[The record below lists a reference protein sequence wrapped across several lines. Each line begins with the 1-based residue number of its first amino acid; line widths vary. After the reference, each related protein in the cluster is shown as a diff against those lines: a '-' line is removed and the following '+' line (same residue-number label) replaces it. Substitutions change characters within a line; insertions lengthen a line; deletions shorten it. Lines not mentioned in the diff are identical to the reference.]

1 MSDNGMGPV
10 QEGTGSA
17 RKWDTA
23 GPLVPLKASSGLG
36 RRFLGALVGGSIA
49 SFLFVLLIAVNVLQV
64 LSLVLVPFSRRA
76 FRRFNREVADWY
88 WSVCV
93 WSGSAVWGIHPVV
106 TGDALPERENA
117 LCMSN
122 HQQMSDITFLLY
134 LAKASKRLGD
144 MKWIVKKVIK
154 YVPGVGW
161 GLSFLD
167 CVFLERNWAAD
178 EAAMKKTFAHLHDN
192 DVSVWLMIF
201 PEGTRIRPAKLERSR
216 QYARSIGQEP
226 LDYVLWPRTKG
237 FVASVKGTAGH
248 IVAVYDFT
256 IGYENGVPTLWQYV
270 VGLVPRAHVHVRRF
284 PIEELPRQD
293 DEALAAW
300 LIDRYRDKDRLLEY
314 FHMHGHFPERFS
326 DLEQTNEQGE

>member
-17 RKWDTA
+17 RKWATA

-122 HQQMSDITFLLY
+122 HQQMPDITTIMA
-134 LAKASKRLGD
+134 LAKRKNRLGD
-144 MKWIVKKVIK
+144 LKFFVKDIIKWI
-154 YVPGVGW
+154 PGVGW
-161 GLSFLD
+161 GMLFLD
-167 CVFLERNWAAD
+167 CLFVKRRWAD
-178 EAAMKKTFAHLHDN
+178 DRESIEQTFRSIN
-192 DVSVWLMIF
+192 TGKVPIWLILF
-201 PEGTRIRPAKLERSR
+201 PEGTRIRPHKLEKSR
-216 QYARSIGQEP
+216 RYAKEKGLAL
-226 LDYVLWPRTKG
+226 LDHLLVPRTKG
-237 FVASVKGTAGH
+237 FVASVIGLKEH
-248 IVAVYDFT
+248 IQAVYDVT
-256 IGYENGVPTLWQYV
+256 IGYKGGVPTLWQ
-270 VGLVPRAHVHVRRF
+270 LVMGYTRVAHLHVRRF
-284 PIEELPRQD
+284 SVKDLPEAG
-293 DEALAAW
+293 EALAAW
-300 LIDRYRDKDRLLEY
+300 LHERWKEKDRLLAY
-314 FHMHGHFPERFS
+314 FYENGAFPAMGQAEAAAG
-326 DLEQTNEQGE
+326 TGA